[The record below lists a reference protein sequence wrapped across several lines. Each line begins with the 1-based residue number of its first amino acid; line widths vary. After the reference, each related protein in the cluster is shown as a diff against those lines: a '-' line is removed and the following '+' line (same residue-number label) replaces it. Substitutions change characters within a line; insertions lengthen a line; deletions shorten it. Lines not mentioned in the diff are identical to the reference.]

1 MFSKRGDMAKATR
14 NLAAAQSVRLRH
26 DQVEAVERI
35 VKNMSEEE
43 LIKLKEED
51 RSKFK
56 YPEFF
61 KNMGRPAP
69 PQLLIIRQALDLWI
83 DQQLKAKETRENP
96 SLFDGLEDK

>member
-1 MFSKRGDMAKATR
+1 MARATR
-14 NLAAAQSVRLRH
+14 NLAAAQSIRLRH
-26 DQVEAVERI
+26 DQVEAMDRVI
-35 VKNMSEEE
+35 KSMSEEE

-61 KNMGRPAP
+61 KNMGRPAT

-83 DQQLKAKETRENP
+83 DHQRIEN
-96 SLFDGLEDK
+96 